1 MKCKIQI
8 QQKQATLIVKR
19 LIQYQNCQLVE
30 AHGRSG
36 QAYYLIFHKKRYI
49 NTIKLSDL
57 TQDSFIATAIKHGF
71 IITSPHHAIYS
82 LVHDQTFS
90 FVPLKKMLQTMAKNL
105 KQLEPIIILSY
116 FDQVIEQEKITNLF
130 VECFRQHRRNGQLQL
145 AFQAASALKNY
156 QPDNQFANDM
166 LTSLTFQDYQLDERE
181 IFAYNPIDLDTLETI
196 YTADTFKFERSILA
210 TSQLVNGFS
219 DHYWQLLLPTLT
231 PFPSQIRAETLLEL
245 LRQQPSLIKNKE
257 FSDTTLQDAEPK
269 AYLKIVLAEKFP
281 HHVQPKAFINQ
292 LTQVDQATHLYI
304 FKKYQTTFIE
314 RIRPF
319 SLEEKETV
327 TRLIVESALKDHPI
341 DEVIDWV
348 TRIGD
353 QFSFTNQLTQ
363 IKELVENPD
372 QQEKLAD
379 IYQSFNYL
387 TGAIDCLKWEI
398 ELHPNNEALFKKL
411 IDLLKKT
418 DQNEEAEAYQE
429 QRIHQMKY
437 SN

>member
-8 QQKQATLIVKR
+8 QQKQATLTVKR
-19 LIQYQNCQLVE
+19 LIQYQNCQLIE

-36 QAYYLIFHKKRYI
+36 QAYFLIFHKKRYI
-49 NTIKLSDL
+49 NTIKVSDL
-57 TQDSFIATAIKHGF
+57 NQNSFIATAIKHGF
-71 IITSPHHAIYS
+71 MITTPHHAIYS
-82 LVHDQTFS
+82 LVHNQTFS

-105 KQLEPIIILSY
+105 KQLEQIIILTY
-116 FDQVIEQEKITNLF
+116 FDQVVEQEKITNLF
-130 VECFRQHRRNGQLQL
+130 VECFRQHRRNGQMQL

-156 QPDNQFANDM
+156 QPENQFANDM

-181 IFAYNPIDLDTLETI
+181 NFSYNPLDLDTLETI
-196 YTADTFKFERSILA
+196 YTADNYELERSILA

-219 DHYWQLLLPTLT
+219 DHYWQLFLPTLT
-231 PFPSQIRAETLLEL
+231 PFPDKVRAETLLEL
-245 LRQQPSLIKNKE
+245 LRQQPNLIKNE
-257 FSDTTLQDAEPK
+257 VFSDTLLQDAVPK

-281 HHVQPKAFINQ
+281 HQVKPIAFINQ
-292 LTQVDQATHLYI
+292 LTQVDQATHLDI
-304 FKKYQTTFIE
+304 FKKYQASFIE
-314 RIRPF
+314 RIQPF

-327 TRLIVESALKDHPI
+327 TRLIVESALKDHQI
-341 DEVIDWV
+341 DEIIDWV
-348 TRIGD
+348 TKIGD
-353 QFSFTNQLTQ
+353 QFSFTNQLLQ
-363 IKELVENPD
+363 IKELVDNPD

-398 ELHPNNEALFKKL
+398 ELQPKNESLFKKL
-411 IDLLKKT
+411 IDLLKKNA
-418 DQNEEAEAYQE
+418 QNEEAEAYQE